1 MIEFGPAGMDE
12 TMDAQKMDIFAVPA
26 YLKKLGLKTF
36 EYPLTHGTNLNL
48 DKAKLIGD
56 AFKKEGITL
65 SCHAPYYINFAN
77 PDPLAFDKNVGYI
90 TASLN
95 ICRAM
100 GADRLV
106 FHPGS
111 LTGQPREVA
120 VKNTYEN
127 IREMVK
133 ILNEQNALDGLY
145 LCPETMGKHGQIGT
159 VEEVAQ
165 FVSID
170 EHLMPTID
178 FGHVN
183 AFMLGGLKT
192 EADFDQIFATL
203 KRVLGERG
211 SVIHGHFS
219 RIEYGAKGELKHINF
234 DSPEPFGPDYRALIR
249 SLKRNNISGR
259 IVCESRGHQS
269 LDAATMNN
277 EYHNIF

>member
-12 TMDAQKMDIFAVPA
+12 TMDAQKIDIFAVPA

-48 DKAKLIGD
+48 DKAKLIGE

-111 LTGQPREVA
+111 LTGQTREVA
-120 VKNTYEN
+120 VKNTYEG

-178 FGHVN
+178 FG
-183 AFMLGGLKT
+183 
-192 EADFDQIFATL
+192 
-203 KRVLGERG
+203 RCR
-211 SVIHGHFS
+211 
-219 RIEYGAKGELKHINF
+219 Y
-234 DSPEPFGPDYRALIR
+234 
-249 SLKRNNISGR
+249 
-259 IVCESRGHQS
+259 
-269 LDAATMNN
+269 
-277 EYHNIF
+277 